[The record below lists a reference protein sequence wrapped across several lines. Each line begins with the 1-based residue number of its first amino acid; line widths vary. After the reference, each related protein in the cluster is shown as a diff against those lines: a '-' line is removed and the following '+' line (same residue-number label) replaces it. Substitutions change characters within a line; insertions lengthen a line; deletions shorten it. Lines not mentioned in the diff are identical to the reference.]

1 MITDLM
7 TDKQPLTKTKA
18 EFVAEK
24 TVEYKKLWEYHKEK
38 ENIVAAL
45 QSVYMWH
52 AFSYFDVKDPERKQW
67 HFDNA
72 TDFALL
78 QVCSMMAA
86 YL

>member
-7 TDKQPLTKTKA
+7 TVKQPQTKTKA

-38 ENIVAAL
+38 GNAIATWQAAA
-45 QSVYMWH
+45 MWH
-52 AFSYFDVKDPERKQW
+52 AFSYFNESDAERKQW
-67 HFDNA
+67 HFDNG
-72 TDFALL
+72 TDIALL
-78 QVCSMMAA
+78 QVRSMMAA